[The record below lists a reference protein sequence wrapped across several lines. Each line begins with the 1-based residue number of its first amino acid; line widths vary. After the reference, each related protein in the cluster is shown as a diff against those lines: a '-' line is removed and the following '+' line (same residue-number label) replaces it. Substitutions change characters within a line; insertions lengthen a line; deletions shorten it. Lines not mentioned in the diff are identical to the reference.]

1 MPQEAVTFTFPTEE
15 SAFGSLESL
24 IEQGLEED
32 AVLEGQRDV
41 KVDAIVEDVGEV
53 LGVQPKF
60 SLSEEQISS
69 IIEAMKANAVVVP
82 QIELTPENWLAEF
95 GTEGIVSTP
104 IGEVKMGDGQYQ
116 KLIDQNREQYFGC
129 IKPTLTN
136 PDAILEEY
144 DAKEGAE
151 RDTKMLFVKTFIKS
165 DGGRYVHFAS
175 VTVRKDNL
183 EVSISS
189 HEVKEKKVKEK
200 MHNDNV
206 VHLNET
212 LLDSEWRLTKP
223 QNEGSDLVPTPSV
236 ISESK
241 DTTSIPEIQT
251 NEQKFSLITP
261 EMDASYLDAVERGDM
276 ATAQQMV
283 MEVAKMV
290 SGAMRLWMA

>member
-1 MPQEAVTFTFPTEE
+1 MQ
-15 SAFGSLESL
+15 
-24 IEQGLEED
+24 
-32 AVLEGQRDV
+32 GQR
-41 KVDAIVEDVGEV
+41 
-53 LGVQPKF
+53 KF

-69 IIEAMKANAVVVP
+69 IIEAMKANAEVVP

-129 IKPTLTN
+129 IKLTLTN

-175 VTVRKDNL
+175 VTVRKENL

-200 MHNDNV
+200 MHNNNV

-223 QNEGSDLVPTPSV
+223 QNKGSDLVPTPSV
-236 ISESK
+236 ISKSK
-241 DTTSIPEIQT
+241 DTTFIPENQT
-251 NEQKFSLITP
+251 NVGKFSLISP
-261 EMDASYLDAVERGDM
+261 EMDASYLDAVERLMNEMLTTKSDFGKDNLKYVNKEIAM
-276 ATAQQMV
+276 QWLGIAPPEGAASLTDAQQSI
-283 MEVAKMV
+283 AKIIKDFPNPKIE
-290 SGAMRLWMA
+290 A

>member
-1 MPQEAVTFTFPTEE
+1 M
-15 SAFGSLESL
+15 
-24 IEQGLEED
+24 QG
-32 AVLEGQRDV
+32 
-41 KVDAIVEDVGEV
+41 
-53 LGVQPKF
+53 QPKF
-60 SLSEEQISS
+60 SLSKEQISS
-69 IIEAMKANAVVVP
+69 IIEAMKANVEVVP
-82 QIELTPENWLAEF
+82 QIELTPDNWLAEF
-95 GTEGIVSTP
+95 GAEGIVSTP
-104 IGEVKMGDGQYQ
+104 IGKVKMGDGQYQ

-175 VTVRKDNL
+175 VIVRKDNL

-212 LLDSEWRLTKP
+212 LLDSEVRLTKP
-223 QNEGSDLVPTPSV
+223 QSEGSDLVPTPSV
-236 ISESK
+236 ISKSK
-241 DTTSIPEIQT
+241 DTTSIPENLT
-251 NEQKFSLITP
+251 NVGQYSLITP
-261 EMDASYLDAVERGDM
+261 EMDVTYLDAVERGDIILLK
-276 ATAQQMV
+276 
-283 MEVAKMV
+283 EVC
-290 SGAMRLWMA
+290 